1 MHKQPFYQSTAKFI
15 AAIMIVMLALA
26 VLPVMPAY
34 AATCTSTGSG
44 NWSAVGTWSCGHVPN
59 ASDDAMIANGQT
71 ITFDLA
77 SATVNSLTINDGN
90 ATTGLTI
97 GGTNALTVT
106 NNVLATNSTNL
117 TTKSIDVGAGTLNVG
132 GNLTLSAGGGT
143 QVAQLTIGT
152 GTVTVN
158 GNINAT
164 VANAKVIFSGAG
176 TLNVGG
182 NYTNGGTLTPGTGT
196 INYNGAAQTVGSY
209 VYNNLNLSGSGVK
222 TLQAGTTSVTG
233 NLTLSGTATATTAA
247 NLAIGGN
254 LNVSSGT
261 AFATGTNYTLGVTGS
276 TTIDGTLT
284 LAGTGAKTFTG
295 DVAIDSGGTWNE
307 TGVAAINYAGSLAVN
322 GTYTANTGTHTF
334 SGGTKTIG
342 GANLISIPTATFT
355 GAYTNSGSLTVG
367 TALTVTGAAVRLTN
381 NGTITASAALS
392 GTGGV
397 TQGTN
402 ATLNLR
408 GTSGITT
415 LTATATGNMV
425 NYNGAGAQT
434 VKATAYDYL
443 ILSGSGVKTMNAGT
457 SVNTNLNIIH
467 AGGATVSIA
476 AGQLLPVNSLAF
488 DGVGQVS
495 GTWGSSSS
503 TAAHQNNTYFAA
515 TTGRLNVAT
524 TDSRTIPVIT
534 FGTAPTPTY
543 LGGNFTVS
551 ASTTNTDNTALTYS
565 VVSGPCALVGGAT
578 FSSSSAGTCVVQ
590 ANGAATTHFEAA
602 SATQSI
608 TIAKA
613 NQAALTV
620 ASTPS
625 TVVQG
630 YSSTLS
636 SSGGSGTG
644 AVTYSVGSSTGC
656 AVAGSTLTVTNASG
670 TCSVSATKAG
680 DANFLPATSAALPI
694 KMALYESEINKSFS
708 PISILPGDTARLSI
722 TIYNPNIFQLIN
734 EAWSDN
740 LVSVQPGISLAS
752 PVNLS
757 SDCGGSVSAVAGGT
771 SISLSGGTVP
781 AKVSTNGSCTV
792 AVDITSTTAG
802 NLINTIPAGGSTA
815 TDSLGN
821 LVANTTPASATLQ
834 VTTVLPPSVNK
845 NFNANT
851 IWAGANSVLTIN
863 FVSTDPNNA
872 LTQTSLTDTLPA
884 NVVISSTDYSPALT
898 NCGAG
903 ASLSAPHGG
912 SSLTLNNG
920 TIGAG
925 VGTTCSIKVNVTS
938 TTQGSYINTIPA
950 GAIQTHQGVT
960 NAGAASATLNVQQLN
975 LTKAFAPASI
985 IAGGTSTATITLQ
998 NPTSVNYTN
1007 ASLADSLPA
1016 GMTVTG
1022 TPTTTCFGGAAAY
1035 NPGLNQVT
1043 LTGATIPTGTPGNPG
1058 TCKIVFTVTTPAT
1071 AGSSTLTNSIPAG
1084 SLHDDQNV
1092 SNPTTVSTNLTV
1104 TGELTVAKA
1113 ISPSTITA
1121 GNPSTVTITLSN
1133 HTAAAFTGVNM
1144 TDILPVNLTVYG
1156 TPTTPQCPA
1165 SLGGGAVAY
1174 NSGTNTLTLSGG
1186 TIPPGSCT
1194 VVFQVTS
1201 SVAGTYTNSIASGGV
1216 VATGQGISNVGAVN
1230 SNVLT
1235 VQASAVPVTGSKSF
1249 TPASILPGANT
1260 DLTINVIAPSDTNLT
1275 NVSVTDALPAGVT
1288 ISNSTAASKSA
1299 NCSGGSLSAV
1309 TGTGTFSW
1317 SGGSING
1324 GLTCTLSVWV
1334 TSSTPGTI
1342 TNTITPAQITDDQ
1355 GRTLVASIS
1364 AALNVSNLQVSKAFY
1379 PTTINPNGSSTLT
1392 ITLTNTNTSALTS
1405 LNVTDSLATMGSSPN
1420 NVVVA
1425 PAPNAST
1432 SCGGSLTALAGASS
1446 ITLTGGIVPA
1456 QVGTIAGI
1464 CTINVDVQGKGAT
1477 GTRTNTIPTSNV
1489 SASLAGVP
1497 ISPLAQA
1504 QAQLSIAALSIT
1516 VNKAFS
1522 PLLVYGGSVSTLSV
1536 QLTNPN
1542 NALLTGI
1549 AFTDAMPAGMIIATP
1564 ANLNTDSCGGTLTGV
1579 SGASTFSF
1587 SGGSLAANAT
1597 CTLTLSATTTVN
1609 GDLTNAIP
1617 IGAVTTFNGASNP
1630 MAAQATLTNLP
1641 GVSVSKAFSPN
1652 PVPVGSVSTLTL
1664 TIKNTGSTP
1673 LTAVALPDIL
1683 TAGLVIAASPAPI
1696 NNCGGSLSAVAGTQT
1711 IQLTGG
1717 GLAASSSCMI
1727 VVPVTGNTPGNY
1739 VNTIPAGKLTDTEG
1753 ATNTE
1758 DATDTLTLVGPPTI
1772 AKSFAD
1778 ASIALGA
1785 TTTLTFTLT
1794 NPTGNTVPLT
1804 GVGFSDPLPSGLSVA
1819 TPNGLSGACGGGT
1832 ITATAGSGVVS
1843 LTGATL
1849 AASNGSCT
1857 FSVNVIGTSA
1867 GLQSNTTGNVTSA
1880 NGGNGNSAT
1889 ANVTVVHPQ
1898 IAIAK
1903 TPATQTIVTG
1913 GTANFTLTVTNPGD
1927 VPLNTIV
1934 VTDPTCTTGPTYVSG
1949 DTNSDGI
1956 LQTTETWTYSC
1967 SVTGQT
1973 SNFSNTA
1980 DVSGMYAVTT
1990 VNANATANVTVVAPP
2005 SISKTFTPA
2014 TIVQS
2019 DTSSLGF
2026 TIANPNTATALTGVA
2041 FTDILPS
2048 GLSVATSSTTVCIG
2062 GTLDTTAPATIVL
2075 SGGSIAAGGNCS
2087 FDVTVTGTTA
2097 GHQTNTTGNV
2107 TSTNGGTGNTA
2118 SATLTVAH
2126 LFDPPTGVK
2135 TVDSSGEPLLKWTLV
2150 WINDSNIVG
2159 VKAVSHDP
2167 IPAGTTFTPNAVDS
2181 GHLVPVGAPAGS
2193 TSLGVACTAGTSV
2206 LTVTTLCYYE
2216 GPTLANPRGQIIWAG
2231 TLGPDFGVTNP
2242 SLAVNAIHI
2251 TFSVTAGAGVTRAQN
2266 QATIDWDRNGNGVTT
2281 DPGEED
2287 VASASVS
2294 WTAPAPVTLPLT
2306 GFAPGAVT
2314 SLAAKPDHTYDTS
2327 TDLTIEIPALVVRT
2341 TIVGIPEADGTWDVS
2356 WLGDQVGY
2364 LEETAFPTWSGNS
2377 VVTGHVYGPDG
2388 LPGPFVNL
2396 KTLKWGD
2403 QVIIHFAGQRYIF
2416 EVRTNEVIS
2425 PTDTSIFSHKDYPWL
2440 TLLTCKDY
2448 NVQTNSYA
2456 HRVAVGAVL
2465 IKTETDPPPG
2475 P

>member
-1 MHKQPFYQSTAKFI
+1 MK
-15 AAIMIVMLALA
+15 
-26 VLPVMPAY
+26 PAY
-34 AATCTSTGSG
+34 
-44 NWSAVGTWSCGHVPN
+44 
-59 ASDDAMIANGQT
+59 
-71 ITFDLA
+71 
-77 SATVNSLTINDGN
+77 
-90 ATTGLTI
+90 
-97 GGTNALTVT
+97 
-106 NNVLATNSTNL
+106 
-117 TTKSIDVGAGTLNVG
+117 
-132 GNLTLSAGGGT
+132 
-143 QVAQLTIGT
+143 
-152 GTVTVN
+152 
-158 GNINAT
+158 
-164 VANAKVIFSGAG
+164 
-176 TLNVGG
+176 
-182 NYTNGGTLTPGTGT
+182 
-196 INYNGAAQTVGSY
+196 
-209 VYNNLNLSGSGVK
+209 
-222 TLQAGTTSVTG
+222 
-233 NLTLSGTATATTAA
+233 
-247 NLAIGGN
+247 
-254 LNVSSGT
+254 
-261 AFATGTNYTLGVTGS
+261 
-276 TTIDGTLT
+276 
-284 LAGTGAKTFTG
+284 
-295 DVAIDSGGTWNE
+295 
-307 TGVAAINYAGSLAVN
+307 AAINYAGSLADN

-355 GAYTNSGSLTVG
+355 GAYTNSGSLRVG
-367 TALTVTGAAVRLTN
+367 TALTVTGAAVKLTN
-381 NGTITASAALS
+381 NGTITAITALS

-397 TQGTN
+397 TQDAT
-402 ATLNLR
+402 ATLNIG
-408 GTSGITT
+408 GTSAITT

-425 NYNGAGAQT
+425 NYNGGGAQT

-443 ILSGSGVKTMNAGT
+443 ILSGSGVKSMLAGT

-476 AGQLLPVNSLAF
+476 AGQTLPVNSLAF
-488 DGVGQVS
+488 DGSGQI
-495 GTWGSSSS
+495 GGTGITWGSSSS
-503 TAAHQNNTYFAA
+503 TATYKNNTYFAA
-515 TTGRLNVAT
+515 TTGKLSVPT
-524 TDSRTIPVIT
+524 TDGRTIPVIT
-534 FGTAPTPTY
+534 FGPAPAPTY

-565 VVSGPCALVGGAT
+565 AVSGPCALVGGAT
-578 FSSSSAGTCVVQ
+578 FSSSGAGTCVVQ
-590 ANGAATTHFEAA
+590 ASGPPTAHFEAA
-602 SATQSI
+602 SATQTI
-608 TIAKA
+608 TIGRA

-656 AVAGSTLTVTNASG
+656 TVTGSTLTVTNASG
-670 TCSVSATKAG
+670 TCSVTATKAG
-680 DANFLPATSAALPI
+680 DTNYLPATSAALPI
-694 KMALYESEINKSFS
+694 TMAPYQSEINKSFS
-708 PISILPGDTARLSI
+708 PISIMPGDTARLSI
-722 TIYNPNIFQLIN
+722 TIYNPNVFQLIN
-734 EAWSDN
+734 AAWSDN

-752 PVNLS
+752 PVNVTI
-757 SDCGGSVSAVAGGT
+757 DDNNVPDTHCGGPVVSAVAGGT
-771 SISLSGGTVP
+771 TISLSGGTVP
-781 AKVSTNGSCTV
+781 AKVGSTNGSCTV
-792 AVDITSTTAG
+792 AVDVTSTTAG
-802 NLINTIPAGGSTA
+802 NLIDTIPAGSSTA

-821 LVANTTPASATLQ
+821 LVASTTPASATLQ
-834 VTTVLPPSVNK
+834 VATVLPPSLNK

-872 LTQTSLTDTLPA
+872 LTMTSLTDTLPA

-912 SSLTLNNG
+912 SSLTLTNG

-925 VGTTCSIKVNVTS
+925 VGSTCSIKVNVTS

-998 NPTSVNYTN
+998 NPTSVSYTH
-1007 ASLADSLPA
+1007 ASLADTLPA

-1022 TPTTTCFGGAAAY
+1022 TPTTTCGGTAAY
-1035 NPGLNQVT
+1035 SPGLNQVT
-1043 LTGATIPTGTPGNPG
+1043 LTGGTIPAGTPGSPG
-1058 TCKIVFTVTTPAT
+1058 TCRIVFTVTTPAT

-1084 SLHDDQNV
+1084 SLTDDQNV
-1092 SNPTTVSTNLTV
+1092 SNPTTVSANLTI

-1113 ISPSTITA
+1113 FSPSTITE
-1121 GNPSTVTITLSN
+1121 GNPSNATITLSN

-1144 TDILPVNLTVYG
+1144 TDTLPANLTVYG
-1156 TPTTPQCPA
+1156 TLTTPQC
-1165 SLGGGAVAY
+1165 GGTVAY
-1174 NSGTNTLTLSGG
+1174 DPGTNTLTLSGG

-1201 SVAGTYTNSIASGGV
+1201 TVANTYTNTIASGGV
-1216 VATGQGISNVGAVN
+1216 TTGQGISNVGAVN

-1235 VQASAVPVTGSKSF
+1235 VLASAVPVTGSKSF

-1275 NVSVTDALPAGVT
+1275 TVSVTDDLPTGVT

-1309 TGTGTFSW
+1309 TGAGTFSW
-1317 SGGSING
+1317 TGGSINA

-1334 TSSTPGTI
+1334 TSSTPGSV
-1342 TNTITPAQITDDQ
+1342 TNTIAPAQITDTQ
-1355 GRTLVASIS
+1355 GRTLAASIT
-1364 AALNVSNLQVSKAFY
+1364 APLNVSNLQVSKAFY

-1392 ITLTNTNTSALTS
+1392 ITLTNTNISALTS
-1405 LNVTDSLATMGSSPN
+1405 LSVTNSLATMGSSPN

-1425 PAPNAST
+1425 PVPNAST
-1432 SCGGSLTALAGASS
+1432 SCGGSLIATAGASS

-1456 QVGTIAGI
+1456 QVNSIAGI
-1464 CTINVDVQGKGAT
+1464 CTINVDVQGKGAA

-1489 SASLAGVP
+1489 SASLGGVA

-1504 QAQLSIAALSIT
+1504 TAQLTIAPLSIT
-1516 VNKAFS
+1516 VNKGFS
-1522 PLLVYGGSVSTLSV
+1522 PLLVYGGSISTLSV
-1536 QLTNPN
+1536 PLTNPN
-1542 NALLTGI
+1542 NAILTGI
-1549 AFTDAMPAGMIIATP
+1549 AFTDSMPAGMIIATP
-1564 ANLNTDSCGGTLTGV
+1564 ANLNTGTCGGALTGV

-1597 CTLTLSATTTVN
+1597 CTLTLSVTTTVN
-1609 GDLTNAIP
+1609 GDLTNVIP
-1617 IGAVTTFNGASNP
+1617 IGAVTTFNGATNP

-1641 GVSVSKAFSPN
+1641 GASVSKAFSPN
-1652 PVPVGSVSTLTL
+1652 PIPVGSVSTLTL

-1832 ITATAGSGVVS
+1832 ITATPGSGLVS

-1880 NGGNGNSAT
+1880 NGGNGNSATANVTVVHPQIAIAKTPATQTIVTGGTANFTLTVTNPGDVPLNTIVVTDPTCTTGPTYVSGDTNSDGILQTTETWTYSCSVTGQTSNFSNTADVSGMYAVTTVNANATANVTVVHPQIAIAKTPATQTIVTGGTANFTLTVTNPGDVPLNTIVVTDPTCTTGPTYVSGDTNSDGILQTTETWTYSCSVTGQTSNFSNTADVSGMYAVTTVNANAT

-2231 TLGPDFGVTNP
+2231 TLGGDFGVTNP

-2251 TFSVTAGAGVTRAQN
+2251 TFSVTAGAGVTSAQN
-2266 QATIDWDRNGNGVTT
+2266 QATIDWDRNGNRVTT

-2287 VASASVS
+2287 VASASAS
-2294 WTAPAPVTLPLT
+2294 WTGPAPVTLPLT

-2341 TIVGIPEADGTWDVS
+2341 TIVGIPEAGGTWDVS

-2396 KTLKWGD
+2396 RTLKWGD

-2465 IKTETDPPPG
+2465 IKIEPDPAPG